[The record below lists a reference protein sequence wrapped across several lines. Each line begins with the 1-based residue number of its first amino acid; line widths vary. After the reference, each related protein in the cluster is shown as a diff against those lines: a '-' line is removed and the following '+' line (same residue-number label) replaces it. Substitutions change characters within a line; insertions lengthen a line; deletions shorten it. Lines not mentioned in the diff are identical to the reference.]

1 MTMPTSAEH
10 WFSLALRTLLDCVNM
25 YAVGSAAL
33 DEKLTLRRYALFYT
47 LETAVE
53 VAYCLIWDPT
63 YSGAAFLCAILV
75 VALQAR
81 FVFGRRGWAF
91 LRATAAM
98 LLAQCAFVAFCAP
111 VGVLL
116 WGAERANAIVVS
128 QGFDR
133 LWQSVLNV
141 VLMPPTCL
149 IIRQARRLALRC
161 REMASDV
168 VYILRSALLLAA
180 AMACGVILINQFAGI
195 TCADRI
201 QPIAV
206 SLGAICLIAFV
217 CLSYL
222 IEDFRFLS
230 MRRRNDTLERQRQ
243 ITEGLIADA
252 RHFRHNV
259 LNALYGF
266 EGMLLSGDPALRMRY
281 YRHLASEC
289 ARINNENI
297 LNLQLLNQ
305 PELEALVLA
314 RIQHANAMNV
324 PLFLTVQQ
332 LPRVRKALVAALRQS
347 LPPLVD
353 GAIRMAR
360 DSADA
365 HVGLWIGPRDRGVE
379 LRVLCTCDGSDA
391 REDASPLPG
400 KPGAED
406 QPPVARQR
414 RGRFLLQTMVL
425 LP

>member
-1 MTMPTSAEH
+1 MTMPTAAEY
-10 WFSLALRTLLDCVNM
+10 WITLVLRTLLDCVNM
-25 YAVGSAAL
+25 YAVCSAAV
-33 DEKLTLRRYALFYT
+33 DEKLTLRRYVLFCL

-53 VAYCLIWDPT
+53 VAYCLIWAPT
-63 YSGAAFLCAILV
+63 YSGTAFLGAILV
-75 VALQAR
+75 VLLQAR
-81 FVFGRRGWAF
+81 FVFGRRGRAF
-91 LRATAAM
+91 LRAAAAM
-98 LLAQCAFVAFCAP
+98 LLAQCAFVALCAP

-128 QGFDR
+128 QGYDR

-141 VLMPPTCL
+141 VMTPPTCL
-149 IIRQARRLALRC
+149 IIRQVRKLALRC

-168 VYILRSALLLAA
+168 MYILRSALLLAA
-180 AMACGVILINQFAGI
+180 AMACAAILINQFAGI
-195 TCADRI
+195 TSADRI
-201 QPIAV
+201 LPITV
-206 SLGAICLIAFV
+206 SLGAICLMAFV

-243 ITEGLIADA
+243 ITEGLIADT

-281 YRHLASEC
+281 YRQLAGEC
-289 ARINNENI
+289 TRINNENI

-332 LPRVRKALVAALRQS
+332 LPRLRRAVVAALLQS

-353 GAIRMAR
+353 GAIRMAGA
-360 DSADA
+360 SADA
-365 HVGLWIGPRDRGVE
+365 HVGLWIGPRGRGVE

-391 REDASPLPG
+391 REDSSPLSCETP
-400 KPGAED
+400 AED